1 MSLVTAHFRYRLPIA
16 GLALLAA
23 LTLALGAA
31 ASTAHSQAAG
41 YSLSTPVSGSGIVQR
56 SPAQATFDAGVV
68 VTLTPFA
75 NFGWRFD
82 RWEIDAAGD
91 TNPLVV
97 TMTRDKTVRAVFVSE
112 SGEQQTTLYRLTV
125 ELVGDCCGSVVPS
138 QGETGG
144 GVYYY
149 QAGEDVLLWAST
161 NGTPDLRFSHWEGDA
176 TGSIPTTTVR
186 MSEDRVVRAIFVLAP
201 PERYS
206 LITNVV
212 GSGSVT
218 PDPIRSSYTDG
229 EAVTLTA
236 VPETGWRFDR
246 WEGGVSEF
254 SPVTTV
260 TIEATTLVRA
270 VFVNDL
276 LPPTLTVEASGLGV
290 VWSGTQI
297 ITVGGT
303 AQRVYQLGDQV
314 ALTANPVQ
322 GWAFD
327 RWTGDVTGTSQT
339 ISVPMGG
346 SRNVSAVFVPTEPNI
361 FAVSSESYGAGTVS
375 RSPDDISYLA
385 GERVTLTATPADGW
399 RFDHWDVDA
408 FGMKAEV
415 EVSVSRN
422 LFVRAVFA
430 IEPIR
435 YDLSTQVTGS
445 GSVTTSP
452 SASDY
457 EPGSLVTLIAVPA
470 DNWRFDHWEGDAA
483 GGPSTTAL
491 VMDGDR
497 SVHAVFWF
505 VPPLLVNVTTEISG
519 DGTVLR
525 TPGASTYAVGSEV
538 QFEATAPAGWRFDHW
553 EGDIFGLVNP
563 IEFDV
568 TGPMAVHAVFVPENG
583 YALSVDISGSGSVAS
598 DPLGGTY
605 LADTAVTLTAVAEEG
620 WLFDHWELDAGGAIS
635 TTTVTM
641 AGDRS
646 VRAVF
651 VPEGPGPGVYIN
663 PLPESGRTLA
673 VFSGGTI
680 AQASA
685 GMVSIWV
692 IDQGQYIGYL
702 SDAPPVVNAAFMALY
717 PDGGIPA
724 GTPLYVVLR

>member
-346 SRNVSAVFVPTEPNI
+346 SRSVSAVFVPTEPNI

-415 EVSVSRN
+415 KVSVSRN

-553 EGDIFGLVNP
+553 EGDIFGVVNP

-583 YALSVDISGSGSVAS
+583 YALSVDVSGSGSVAS

-605 LADTAVTLTAVAEEG
+605 LAGYRGHADRGGRGGLALRSLGAG
-620 WLFDHWELDAGGAIS
+620 RRRRDLHHDGDDGRRPLGAGG
-635 TTTVTM
+635 
-641 AGDRS
+641 
-646 VRAVF
+646 VRARGAR
-651 VPEGPGPGVYIN
+651 PRRLHQP
-663 PLPESGRTLA
+663 
-673 VFSGGTI
+673 
-680 AQASA
+680 
-685 GMVSIWV
+685 
-692 IDQGQYIGYL
+692 
-702 SDAPPVVNAAFMALY
+702 AA
-717 PDGGIPA
+717 
-724 GTPLYVVLR
+724 

>member
-1 MSLVTAHFRYRLPIA
+1 M
-16 GLALLAA
+16 LAA
-23 LTLALGAA
+23 LTLVLGAA
-31 ASTAHSQAAG
+31 ASTAHSQTVS
-41 YSLSTPVSGSGIVQR
+41 YLLSTPVSGSGIVQR

-82 RWEIDAAGD
+82 RWQIDASGD
-91 TNPLVV
+91 ANPLVV
-97 TMTRDKTVRAVFVSE
+97 TMTRDKIIRAVFVSE

-138 QGETGG
+138 QGESDG

-161 NGTPDLRFSHWEGDA
+161 NGTLDLRFSHWEGDA
-176 TGSIPTTTVR
+176 TGSNPTATVR

-201 PERYS
+201 PEQYS
-206 LITNVV
+206 LITDVV

-218 PDPIRSSYTDG
+218 PDPIRSSYSDG
-229 EAVTLTA
+229 EAVTLIA

-260 TIEATTLVRA
+260 TIEGTTLVRA

-276 LPPTLTVEASGLGV
+276 FPPALTVETSGLGV

-297 ITVGGT
+297 ITAAGS
-303 AQRVYQLGDQV
+303 AKRFYQLGQQV
-314 ALTANPVQ
+314 TLTASPVE

-327 RWTGDVTGTSQT
+327 RWTGDVTGTSPT
-339 ISVPMGG
+339 IIVAMGG
-346 SRNVSAVFVPTEPNI
+346 NRSVSAVFVPAEPNI
-361 FAVSSESYGAGTVS
+361 FAVSAEIYGAGTVS

-385 GERVTLTATPADGW
+385 GERVTLTATAADGW
-399 RFDHWDVDA
+399 RFDHWEVDA
-408 FGMKAEV
+408 FGTKAEV
-415 EVSVSRN
+415 KVSVSRN

-430 IEPIR
+430 IEPKR

-483 GGPSTTAL
+483 GAPSTTTL

-497 SVHAVFWF
+497 SVHAVFGF
-505 VPPLLVNVTTEISG
+505 VPPLFVSVTTEISG
-519 DGTVLR
+519 HGVVLR
-525 TPGASTYAVGSEV
+525 NPGASLYAVGSEV
-538 QFEATAPAGWRFDHW
+538 LFEATADSGWRFDHW
-553 EGDIFGLVNP
+553 EGDIFGVVNP

-568 TGPMAVHAVFVPENG
+568 AGPMTVHAVFVPENG
-583 YALSVDISGSGSVAS
+583 YSLSIDVSGSGSVAS
-598 DPLGGTY
+598 DPLGGLY
-605 LADTAVTLTAVAEEG
+605 LADTAVTLTAVAEDG

-663 PLPESGRTLA
+663 PLPQSGRALA

-702 SDAPPVVNAAFMALY
+702 SDAPAVVNAAFMALY
-717 PDGGIPA
+717 PDGVIPA